1 MRVRIRYYGRFV
13 TLLDKFEEW
22 VELPKGAKVKDLIAF
37 LRTKYPQLE
46 GEHIEVSV
54 NGRYASEDARIEAEE
69 IAVYPIVSGG

>member
-13 TLLDKFEEW
+13 TLLKKFEEW
-22 VELPKGAKVKDLIAF
+22 VELPEGAKVKDLIAF

-54 NGRYASEDARIEAEE
+54 NGRYASEDARIEAKE